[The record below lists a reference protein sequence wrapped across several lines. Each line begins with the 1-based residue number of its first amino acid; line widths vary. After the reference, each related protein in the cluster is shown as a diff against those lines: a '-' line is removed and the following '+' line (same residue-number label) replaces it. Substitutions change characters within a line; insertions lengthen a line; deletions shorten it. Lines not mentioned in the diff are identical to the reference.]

1 MFTGENWPLL
11 HGIVS
16 ISMQEEY
23 LKSLNPSQRDAVLHI
38 QGPLLILAGAGSGK
52 TKTLTHRMLHI
63 VRSGVDPRNI
73 LAITFTNK
81 AASEMRERFLSM
93 RSDKNDVTP
102 FIGTFHSLGVYIL
115 KQEHRAI
122 GRPKHFKIL
131 DRSQTKTLLKE
142 AIRRHGYDPKVLDV
156 NKVLAV
162 MSRKKGALV
171 TLKRFIDTMGHDK
184 GDRHFKEAVSEVWN
198 TYENL
203 LEEEGALDFDDLLLK
218 TAVLLGGNEDI
229 RKKYQDLWSHIHIDE
244 YQDTNTV
251 QYEISRLLAEKSR
264 NICAV
269 GDADQ
274 SIYSWRGADIKNILN
289 FEEYFKDT
297 RLIKLETNY
306 RSTQN
311 ILGAAQGVIK
321 NNKERID
328 KELFTENAE
337 GEKIFLHTSI
347 TESDEAQFVAQKT
360 QELINRGEDP
370 EEIAVLYR
378 TNFQSRAL
386 EEAFLMNHIPYQ
398 ILGTKFFDRAEVKD
412 ILAYIG
418 VALNPKSNTDLARII
433 NTPARGIG
441 KVSLLK
447 ILEGNVDGL
456 SAKAKTSYIEFQKI
470 ISDIQSNLET
480 LPPSELIMHIFDQS
494 GIKESFKDLPEDE
507 REERTLNIAELT
519 TLAKRYDHLPPEE
532 NISNFLTDAALV
544 SDQDSLD
551 EGQKSV
557 RLMTVH
563 ASKGLEFNTVFI
575 VGMEEGLFPYKTMDD
590 KDRDVEEERRLFYVA
605 LTRAKKRVILTHA
618 IMRRVFGT
626 RDMQPASSFIDEIDK
641 KHIEYSAETQEADS
655 VDTQRKK
662 GIADIFD
669 IEF

>member
-1 MFTGENWPLL
+1 MLTGENWPLL

-16 ISMQEEY
+16 ISMQEEH

-63 VRSGVDPRNI
+63 VHSGIDPRNI

-102 FIGTFHSLGVYIL
+102 FIGTFH
-115 KQEHRAI
+115 
-122 GRPKHFKIL
+122 KIL

-142 AIRRHGYDPKVLDV
+142 AMRRHGYDPKVLDV

-171 TLKRFIDTMGHDK
+171 TLKRFIDTMGQDK

-229 RKKYQDLWSHIHIDE
+229 RNKYQNLWSHVHIDE
-244 YQDTNTV
+244 YQDTNAV
-251 QYEISRLLAEKSR
+251 QYEISRLLAQKSR

-289 FEEYFKDT
+289 FEEDFKDT

-337 GEKIFLHTSI
+337 GEKIFLRTSI

-360 QELINRGEDP
+360 QELINNGEDP

-447 ILEGNVDGL
+447 ILEGNADGL
-456 SAKAKTSYIEFQKI
+456 SAKAKASYIEFQKI
-470 ISDIQSNLET
+470 IRDIQEQLKT
-480 LPPSELIMHIFDQS
+480 LPPSELIMHIFDRS
-494 GIKESFKDLPEDE
+494 GVKESFKDLPEDE
-507 REERTLNIAELT
+507 REERTLNIAELA

-590 KDRDVEEERRLFYVA
+590 RDRDVEEERRLFYVA

-641 KHIEYSAETQEADS
+641 KHIEYSAETQEAGS
-655 VDTQRKK
+655 IDTQRKK